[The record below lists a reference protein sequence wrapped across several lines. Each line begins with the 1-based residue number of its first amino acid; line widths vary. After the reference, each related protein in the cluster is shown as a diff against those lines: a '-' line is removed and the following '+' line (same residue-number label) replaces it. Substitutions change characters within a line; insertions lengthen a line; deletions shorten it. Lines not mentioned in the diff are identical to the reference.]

1 MESLVLFGSQIGF
14 IIALVALFIAFIVA
28 DVYENGYSAT
38 ICALVFVGLNYF
50 WGNLVWLSIFT
61 WTTVGSYLFV
71 GFLFSLVRTYF
82 KGKEFNVTQKN
93 GVGDV
98 NFYNS
103 RGETKA
109 SFELKENVFRWWFL
123 FPISA
128 LTWVFGHLFVDL
140 WNFIYAKVEGIYNRL
155 FYGKK

>member
-1 MESLVLFGSQIGF
+1 MGSLVLFGSQIGF
-14 IIALVALFIAFIVA
+14 IIALVALFIAFILA

-38 ICALVFVGLNYF
+38 ICALIFVGLNYF

-82 KGKEFNVTQKN
+82 KGKEFNR
-93 GVGDV
+93 DV
-98 NFYNS
+98 FYNQNKVLVDS
-103 RGETKA
+103 NGHRKDN
-109 SFELKENVFRWWFL
+109 FDLKGNVFRWWFL

-128 LTWVFGHLFVDL
+128 ITWVFGHLVVDL
-140 WNFIYAKVEGIYNRL
+140 WNFLYSKVEGLYNYL